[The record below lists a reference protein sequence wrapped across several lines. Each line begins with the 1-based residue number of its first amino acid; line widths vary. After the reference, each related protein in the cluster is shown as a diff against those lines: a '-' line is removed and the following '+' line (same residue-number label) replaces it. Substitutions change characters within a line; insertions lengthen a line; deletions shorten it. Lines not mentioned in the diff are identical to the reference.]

1 MKIGHAVLMNVVL
14 PRRVWTASLIVVE
27 VYRPSLQSFWG
38 EVFVQI
44 KGSLREE
51 VRIID
56 GLCMSCN
63 PESQREGGSHFD
75 LQNGSICPEHKVE
88 IITQSQVAHDR
99 TREVLSR
106 ATTKD

>member
-1 MKIGHAVLMNVVL
+1 
-14 PRRVWTASLIVVE
+14 
-27 VYRPSLQSFWG
+27 
-38 EVFVQI
+38 
-44 KGSLREE
+44 
-51 VRIID
+51 
-56 GLCMSCN
+56 MSCN

>member
-1 MKIGHAVLMNVVL
+1 MDYACPAIL
-14 PRRVWTASLIVVE
+14 RVS
-27 VYRPSLQSFWG
+27 
-38 EVFVQI
+38 
-44 KGSLREE
+44 
-51 VRIID
+51 VRV
-56 GLCMSCN
+56 
-63 PESQREGGSHFD
+63 GSHFD